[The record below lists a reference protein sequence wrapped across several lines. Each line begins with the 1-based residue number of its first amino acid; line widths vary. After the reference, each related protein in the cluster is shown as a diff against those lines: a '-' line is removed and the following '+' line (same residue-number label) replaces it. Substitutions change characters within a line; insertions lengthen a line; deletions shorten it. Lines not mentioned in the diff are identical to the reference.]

1 MRDPLFGN
9 TSTHNCSNSYI
20 VSPRPVVIDSSL
32 RCSEIPSIHLSRP
45 IVCSSF
51 LNCRKHLESS
61 SQEQDQRLQKWKVA
75 EMKIK
80 SLGGDLVRCIA
91 DSDNRFEYIQI
102 NERHFSILNE
112 RMRMKMRSGGL
123 PPIAKD
129 GLQSEQSFGGGWCDS
144 AAVVSRAASGGPSHC
159 HYPTLLPWWI

>member
-1 MRDPLFGN
+1 MDISSKISFQLLHSLRACHDAVLIGVNTLAVDAPRLNVRDPLFGN

-61 SQEQDQRLQKWKVA
+61 SQEQDQRLQKWKGA

-91 DSDNRFEYIQI
+91 DSDDRFEYIQI

-112 RMRMKMRSGGL
+112 RMRMKM
-123 PPIAKD
+123 
-129 GLQSEQSFGGGWCDS
+129 
-144 AAVVSRAASGGPSHC
+144 
-159 HYPTLLPWWI
+159 